1 MCVPSYNYARFLVQ
15 CVESILRQAG
25 VAVNLLVIDDASSD
39 NTQELGERLALADP
53 RMKFRRHAVN
63 QGHIATYNEGIEWA
77 EGDYFLLLS
86 PDDVLTDG
94 ALARASALMDAHP
107 EVGFVYGR
115 QISFNSEVPSC
126 SPADLD
132 PISSGERIVRSAE
145 FIEDCYRSTVNGVST
160 PTVVVRTALQKN
172 VGGYRKEL
180 PHTGD
185 LEMWLRMAAQ
195 VCSVGILGTAQAF
208 RRRHDGAMHLTFSSL
223 ADIQQREMAFETVL
237 REHGHR
243 LADAEA
249 LRRMMRATLGDAAFW
264 TASGAFEAGD
274 LGTCQRGLEY
284 AMELAP
290 TLNQT
295 QSWARLAWKRRL
307 GPRLWRTVRAVVSHL
322 TSSMAIE

>member
-1 MCVPSYNYARFLVQ
+1 MRRVAVCVPCYNYGRFLVQ
-15 CVESILRQAG
+15 CVESILRQTG
-25 VAVNLLVIDDASSD
+25 VDVRVLIIDDGSPD
-39 NTQELGERLALADP
+39 NTQAVGERLAIEDP
-53 RMKFRRHAVN
+53 RVEFRRHTVN
-63 QGHIATYNEGIEWA
+63 QGHVATYNEGIEWA
-77 EGDYFLLLS
+77 EGDYLLLLS
-86 PDDVLTDG
+86 ADDVLTDG

-223 ADIQQREMAFETVL
+223 ADIQQRD
-237 REHGHR
+237 
-243 LADAEA
+243 ADP
-249 LRRMMRATLGDAAFW
+249 R
-264 TASGAFEAGD
+264 
-274 LGTCQRGLEY
+274 
-284 AMELAP
+284 
-290 TLNQT
+290 
-295 QSWARLAWKRRL
+295 RRL
-307 GPRLWRTVRAVVSHL
+307 YRHPGVAFADRISRRNSACRGRENHRCGRLQRRHRRPGRRRLQGRRRYGEVVAASARVHYGRD
-322 TSSMAIE
+322 I